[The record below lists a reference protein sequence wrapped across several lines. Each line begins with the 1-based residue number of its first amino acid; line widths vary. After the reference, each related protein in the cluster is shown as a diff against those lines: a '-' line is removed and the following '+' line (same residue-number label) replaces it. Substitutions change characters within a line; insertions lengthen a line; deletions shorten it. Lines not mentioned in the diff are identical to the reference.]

1 MTCGLKRLFVVC
13 RSIHS
18 PFWMLL
24 KQNEWKE
31 KLHDKTGRWKDLY
44 NEHSPDKAVRKE
56 TVMGRQIFQHPVKWR
71 VYNGNLLDREASREL
86 TMLYTKGA
94 WKRKGGGGSLSLIG
108 LTSETETMEEAYRQ
122 PPRTRRCRRTHDN

>member
-1 MTCGLKRLFVVC
+1 MTCGLMRLFIVC

-31 KLHDKTGRWKDLY
+31 KLHDKTGRGKDLY
-44 NEHSPDKAVRKE
+44 NEHSPDKAVRNG
-56 TVMGRQIFQHPVKWR
+56 TVMGRQIFQYPVRWR

-86 TMLYTKGA
+86 TMLYQRRMEEE
-94 WKRKGGGGSLSLIG
+94 KRKR
-108 LTSETETMEEAYRQ
+108 EFVPYRTYF
-122 PPRTRRCRRTHDN
+122 RSSRFNVIKWRRYENTYCKEKA

>member
-86 TMLYTKGA
+86 TMLYQ
-94 WKRKGGGGSLSLIG
+94 RR
-108 LTSETETMEEAYRQ
+108 MEEERRRGEFVPYRTYF
-122 PPRTRRCRRTHDN
+122 RSSMFNIIKWRRHENTYCKEKA